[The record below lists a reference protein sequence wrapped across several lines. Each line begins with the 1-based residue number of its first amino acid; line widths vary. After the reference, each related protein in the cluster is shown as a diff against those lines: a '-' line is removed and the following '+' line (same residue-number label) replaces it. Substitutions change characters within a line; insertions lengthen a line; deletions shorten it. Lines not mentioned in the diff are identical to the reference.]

1 MTCIQEIHHMIF
13 ITASELVDWLISSG
27 EAEDRRNAVQLGQLL
42 LETDFIHHVVDEHN
56 FEDGYLF
63 FRFRQDG
70 MIVRFINFGKKSIPM
85 QHTIHVTVTKDK
97 VAELTCVL
105 GYIEVVCLFLLYP
118 LNLVHILLGF

>member
-1 MTCIQEIHHMIF
+1 MIF

-27 EAEDRRNAVQLGQLL
+27 EAEDRRKAVQLGQLL

-70 MIVRFINFGKKSIPM
+70 MIVRFIHFGKKASL
-85 QHTIHVTVTKDK
+85 VT
-97 VAELTCVL
+97 
-105 GYIEVVCLFLLYP
+105 YM
-118 LNLVHILLGF
+118 